1 MFVSISC
8 VGSRGPVLPLPPF
21 QKAANKSLRNCDV
34 TLEPSPLH
42 HFTWVGDCSESAGGW
57 GWGGAWADAIGI
69 CQQFPFLVFVITDP

>member
-1 MFVSISC
+1 MLAY
-8 VGSRGPVLPLPPF
+8 PVLEVGVQYSLSPHS
-21 QKAANKSLRNCDV
+21 KTATNESLRNCDV

-69 CQQFPFLVFVITDP
+69 CQQFPFLLFVATDP